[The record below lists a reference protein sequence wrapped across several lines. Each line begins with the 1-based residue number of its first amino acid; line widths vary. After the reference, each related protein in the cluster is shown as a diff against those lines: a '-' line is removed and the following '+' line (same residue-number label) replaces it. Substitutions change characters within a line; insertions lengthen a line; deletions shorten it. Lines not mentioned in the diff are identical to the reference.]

1 MRYPEP
7 RPDVAKKMN
16 PKKLKFSLGN
26 RVVFWGGMDEQQQL
40 PPRYPEEVAE
50 QLEYL
55 IAVLGDGGG

>member
-1 MRYPEP
+1 
-7 RPDVAKKMN
+7 MN

-26 RVVFWGGMDEQQQL
+26 RVVYWGGMDEQQQL